1 MNEQLSYENLLEQNR
16 ELQLRI
22 TRFSAIQQEL
32 INTRDRLDSE
42 LELYKRK
49 QRYSSKALRVNNF
62 EELYTLLSEGLVDIL
77 EVEFGIIHIH
87 YPLNPENDVLIAEGY
102 PIPDDA
108 SCFST
113 QLRALHAS
121 QGNGLCTSTQLA
133 PFHSLLMNSV
143 MLVGYVV
150 EELNYEVYFVAGNS
164 ADNALSYPTLD
175 NRHIQIFTLFAN
187 QMHLVLANLKRKK
200 KIEDQFQQLKL
211 SETALQKLS
220 LIATKSKS
228 GAIIADTNGRIEWV
242 NEGFT
247 AMSGYALH
255 EIIGKKPKDFLH
267 GPMTSQEAISR
278 LSEALSQ
285 KKDIEIVVANYTKD
299 GRLYQTQLEIISV
312 FDEKGQHVN
321 FIGIQKDVSE
331 EIRHRNEVDAI
342 RTFYEQILDFS
353 PSRIIV
359 FDQSHQV
366 EYSNGFDFNHRLLDN
381 ENHHSIG
388 KNQWIDQAQLER
400 LLQRLDQ
407 ASDLKTK
414 IQFEDIHIDSEGQQ
428 QTYLW
433 SIVPYIDTDGIPK
446 HFIVMGTDVSEL
458 KKIQYDIVLKNEE
471 LKKINLELDQF
482 VYSISHDLRSPL
494 LSIKGLLNLV
504 MRSPSLSEGDR
515 KFLSLSIGSTE
526 RLDNT
531 IQEILDFSRN
541 SRQEVTQEAF
551 DIGILV
557 QTIFDDLRF
566 SQDEQ
571 MVLNL
576 RTKETT
582 LLYSDKLRVALLLKN
597 IIGNSIKYRRKDVT
611 AVIDVVVSAKDDRIE
626 IIVQDNGEGIS
637 EKHLSKVFDMFYRG
651 TTNGVGTG
659 LGLYICKEIVDKLSG
674 QIAIT
679 SILGEGTAVTIHLP
693 RLK

>member
-1 MNEQLSYENLLEQNR
+1 MNEQPSYETLLEQNR

-22 TRFSAIQQEL
+22 TRFSAVQQEL

-49 QRYSSKALRVNNF
+49 QRYSSKALKVNVF
-62 EELYTLLSEGLVDIL
+62 EELYTLITEGLVDIL

-87 YPLNPENDVLIAEGY
+87 NPQSPEEDILVAEGY
-102 PIPDDA
+102 PLPDDLN
-108 SCFST
+108 CFSG
-113 QLRALHAS
+113 QLRKLQATK
-121 QGNGLCTSTQLA
+121 GNGLCSSNQLA
-133 PFHSLLMNSV
+133 PFEAMLMNSAL
-143 MLVGYVV
+143 LVGYTV
-150 EELNYEVYFVAGNS
+150 EELNYEVYIIAGNS
-164 ADNALSYPTLD
+164 SANFLSYATLE
-175 NRHIQIFTLFAN
+175 NRHINLFTLFAN

-200 KIEDQFQQLKL
+200 KIEDQFQQLL
-211 SETALQKLS
+211 ESESALRKLS

-228 GAIIADTNGRIEWV
+228 GAIIADTTGRIEWV

-247 AMSGYALH
+247 ALSGYELH

-267 GPMTSQEAISR
+267 GPMTSPEAINR

-285 KKDIEIVVANYTKD
+285 KKDIEIVIANYTKD

-312 FDEKGQHVN
+312 FDEQGKHIN

-342 RTFYEQILDFS
+342 RKFYEQILEFS

-359 FDQSHQV
+359 FDQSYQI
-366 EYSNGFDFNHRLLDN
+366 EYTNVVDLNWHFPNNDN
-381 ENHHSIG
+381 RKPTDEN
-388 KNQWIDQAQLER
+388 QCIDLSQSEQLIKHLNLAAER
-400 LLQRLDQ
+400 
-407 ASDLKTK
+407 KTT
-414 IQFEDIHIDSEGQQ
+414 IQFEDVHVDAEGIQ
-428 QTYLW
+428 QTFLW
-433 SIVPYIDTDGIPK
+433 RIVPYIDTDGHPK
-446 HFIVMGTDVSEL
+446 HFIVMGTDISEL
-458 KKIQYDIVLKNEE
+458 KNTQYDVVLKNEE

-515 KFLSLSIGSTE
+515 KFISMSIGSTE

-541 SRQEVTQEAF
+541 SRQEIIQEVF

-557 QTIFDDLRF
+557 QTIFNDLRF

-571 MVLNL
+571 ITLNL
-576 RTKETT
+576 QMNDVTS
-582 LLYSDKLRVALLLKN
+582 LYADKLRVELLLKN
-597 IIGNSIKYRRKDVT
+597 IIGNSIKYRRKDIQT
-611 AVIDVVVSAKDDRIE
+611 VIDVVVSKKDTYME
-626 IIVQDNGEGIS
+626 INVQDNGEGIS

-659 LGLYICKEIVDKLSG
+659 LGLYICKEIIDKLSG
-674 QIAIT
+674 QIAIKST
-679 SILGEGTAVTIHLP
+679 LGEGTTVTIQLP
-693 RLK
+693 HSK